1 MVRAF
6 DANAPDM
13 IVTMMIEDVKG
24 RGGSNVPGEK
34 NKTCISE
41 IILNY
46 KVNFSLNLLHVC
58 LTQRYKL
65 GKYRTIKFQKAFFLI
80 ENAFAVILEKLT
92 LLMVNRRE

>member
-1 MVRAF
+1 
-6 DANAPDM
+6 M
-13 IVTMMIEDVKG
+13 IVTMMIEDVKEEEEVTFQVK
-24 RGGSNVPGEK
+24 S
-34 NKTCISE
+34 KTCISE

-80 ENAFAVILEKLT
+80 ENAFCCDSRKLIPY
-92 LLMVNRRE
+92 LNFHF

>member
-1 MVRAF
+1 M
-6 DANAPDM
+6 
-13 IVTMMIEDVKG
+13 
-24 RGGSNVPGEK
+24 K

-80 ENAFAVILEKLT
+80 ENAFCCHRKVDI
-92 LLMVNRRE
+92 VNGRIEE